1 MHPSDYRNRVR
12 ECPSCGRIV
21 RLNRE
26 GRYRRHFV
34 TEPDGR
40 VHLCSGSGQESALRR
55 SGVPARDQVLVR
67 DRG

>member
-1 MHPSDYRNRVR
+1 MHSSDYRSRVR
-12 ECPSCGRIV
+12 ECSSCGRIV

-40 VHLCSGSGQESALRR
+40 VHLCAGSGQESAMRP
-55 SGVPARDQVLVR
+55 SGVAARAQVPVR
-67 DRG
+67 DRA